1 MKKSKKNLLI
11 GSGIT
16 AGVVSAAAAV
26 SHGVTKKLTSIAM
39 DRPTPNVSE
48 KAASA
53 VSGTDYQSPFSLKRK
68 EAAERL
74 LEKEHEQIGRAHV

>member
-1 MKKSKKNLLI
+1 MNKSKKNLLI

-16 AGVVSAAAAV
+16 AGVVSAAAV

-39 DRPTPNVSE
+39 DRPAPNVSE

-53 VSGTDYQSPFSLKRK
+53 LSGTDYQSPFSLKRK

-74 LEKEHEQIGRAHV
+74 LEKEHELVELEAL